1 MLKNCFKSSRR
12 SVFIENPNQAS
23 KSQICRQ
30 SVCQSSH
37 LKTRPWKSWFYF
49 PQRFSGKSFSFLLNA
64 SDVNDD
70 DNDDHDNDDVDD
82 DDHDD
87 VDVVKQLNKKWTLF
101 EWKAVIGRGIV
112 SGSFFCQ
119 NFFQTSRFRI
129 ERVRKN
135 EKGREREYEKRGWM

>member
-1 MLKNCFKSSRR
+1 MCSLKIQTKQVYTNLTFVVSLSARAP
-12 SVFIENPNQAS
+12 I
-23 KSQICRQ
+23 
-30 SVCQSSH
+30 
-37 LKTRPWKSWFYF
+37 WKQGHEKKLVLF

-129 ERVRKN
+129 ERVR
-135 EKGREREYEKRGWM
+135 